1 MLKITNDMSEIISN
15 DKSVVAFTAE
25 WCQPCKQLKP
35 HFAKAAVIDKE
46 NNYFVVDIDKID
58 NDYLERYN
66 IKSVPTV
73 VVMNKDS
80 IIRNV
85 SSRSADTIITEVK

>member
-1 MLKITNDMSEIISN
+1 MSEIISN
-15 DKSVVAFTAE
+15 DKSIVAFTAE

-58 NDYLERYN
+58 NDYLDRYN

-85 SSRSADTIITEVK
+85 SSRSTDNIIAEVK